1 MRFVAALLL
10 FQVPPGQTPPGQT
23 PPAQAPAGQPRPS
36 AESQAQ
42 FEASLAAQI
51 QSVRTQL
58 GLAGE
63 PDGFFLLPWPWPRPP
78 KEQPELPARPANPK
92 LTGELIRSL
101 SKSAA
106 EQKVE

>member
-1 MRFVAALLL
+1 
-10 FQVPPGQTPPGQT
+10 
-23 PPAQAPAGQPRPS
+23 
-36 AESQAQ
+36 
-42 FEASLAAQI
+42 
-51 QSVRTQL
+51 
-58 GLAGE
+58 LAGE